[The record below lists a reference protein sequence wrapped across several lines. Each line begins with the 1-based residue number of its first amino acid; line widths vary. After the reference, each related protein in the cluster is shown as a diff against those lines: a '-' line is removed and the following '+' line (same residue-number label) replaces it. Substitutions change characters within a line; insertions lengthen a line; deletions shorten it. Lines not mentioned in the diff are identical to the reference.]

1 MLVNCGINR
10 REFLQQTVLATG
22 ALSMPQTKQD
32 FPQAEYAITLGT
44 WPHRIYKENDGLLE
58 PASTE
63 SFVFNL
69 LVKENQNRPL
79 DPLSARLAF
88 YAAEDKV
95 HMLELSR
102 KALDAIR
109 GVLIATRGADSED
122 EVFDFRHYF
131 SLPISLNAD
140 QLVYE
145 VVLLQAGREVRYKLE
160 IPLLRY
166 EQKTKLIFRSR
177 ASSSSD
183 SATTSMSRTAM
194 GAASTLPMTFWE
206 RVRIGRLR
214 EMAVPQMP
222 IFTRG
227 GGKS

>member
-10 REFLQQTVLATG
+10 REFLQQTVLATA

-32 FPQAEYAITLGT
+32 SPQAEYAMTLGT

-69 LVKENQNRPL
+69 LVKENKNRPL

-95 HMLELSR
+95 QMLELSR

-109 GVLIATRGADSED
+109 GVSIATRGAELGDYEKRRCRKC
-122 EVFDFRHYF
+122 RHRWKAE
-131 SLPISLNAD
+131 SLGSAQNTAMCPIHRALPTLS
-140 QLVYE
+140 
-145 VVLLQAGREVRYKLE
+145 AG
-160 IPLLRY
+160 
-166 EQKTKLIFRSR
+166 
-177 ASSSSD
+177 SSSNYY
-183 SATTSMSRTAM
+183 R
-194 GAASTLPMTFWE
+194 
-206 RVRIGRLR
+206 
-214 EMAVPQMP
+214 
-222 IFTRG
+222 
-227 GGKS
+227 